1 MNKFIHITRS
11 VNKYHHGTKTRG
23 EPMFAL
29 EFAVV
34 LIALFIGARLGGI
47 FLGMAGGFGL
57 AILAFVF
64 HLTPT
69 SPPIDVMLI
78 IIAVVLAASTMQAAG
93 GMDFL
98 VQVAEHLLRRNPDRI
113 TFVAP
118 FVAYLFTFLSGTGNV
133 VYSLL
138 PVIAEVARES
148 GVRPERPMSIS
159 VIASQQAITACPIS
173 AATVTMVALLAPFHI
188 TLVDIVKVC
197 IPGTLIGV
205 LAGAFVANFMGKNL
219 NEDPEYLERVR
230 QGLIPPLVKKE
241 ATKITATIGAKLS
254 VVVFIVGA
262 ALVVSFGTLPWLRP
276 TLSYDGKMLPM
287 SMPHTIELTMLVISG
302 VMVLLC
308 KIPPDKIIEGSV
320 FKSGMMGVV
329 CIFGLAWMGDTLVL
343 NNMATIKGSVQS
355 VVAAYPWA
363 FSFALFAV
371 SALIMSQAATV
382 RALVPLGIALGISG
396 VSIVGI
402 FPAVNGYFFIPN
414 YATLVAGCAFDRTG
428 TTKIGK
434 YVLNHSYMLPGLV
447 ATSVGVLVSFLLAKV
462 LIIR

>member
-1 MNKFIHITRS
+1 
-11 VNKYHHGTKTRG
+11 
-23 EPMFAL
+23 
-29 EFAVV
+29 
-34 LIALFIGARLGGI
+34 
-47 FLGMAGGFGL
+47 
-57 AILAFVF
+57 
-64 HLTPT
+64 
-69 SPPIDVMLI
+69 
-78 IIAVVLAASTMQAAG
+78 
-93 GMDFL
+93 
-98 VQVAEHLLRRNPDRI
+98 
-113 TFVAP
+113 
-118 FVAYLFTFLSGTGNV
+118 
-133 VYSLL
+133 
-138 PVIAEVARES
+138 
-148 GVRPERPMSIS
+148 
-159 VIASQQAITACPIS
+159 
-173 AATVTMVALLAPFHI
+173 MVALLAPFHI